1 MQERMT
7 AKIEKDRAKREE
19 VEERHQQ
26 KKRRIQARITECW
39 AKLPDTRKRMIE
51 VEQEKERRLVL
62 KEAKEEL
69 GI

>member
-1 MQERMT
+1 MLNDSS
-7 AKIEKDRAKREE
+7 KDYLIQVSKLYKHIIKREE

-51 VEQEKERRLVL
+51 VEQVKTSVS
-62 KEAKEEL
+62 
-69 GI
+69 